1 MSGKEVLTPSVDR
14 SRLVPPAIPATAISR
29 KHLFHLFETD
39 LPGVTVVAAPAGFGK
54 SSLVSQWA
62 QSVERPTVWL
72 SVNPQDS
79 MQSFFAHVLESI
91 RIVFPGF
98 ASEFEKEPSPNALH
112 NIKKLTTAVGAI
124 KSGFNFVLNNG
135 ALDNPHVTDF
145 SQELIDHLP
154 DNVHLVVIRRVTP
167 TTSLARYASLGNL
180 SLITSQ
186 DLKFSPEEVSRI
198 ADLNGADIDND
209 HSRRLLKNVMVGQLR
224 FK

>member
-1 MSGKEVLTPSVDR
+1 MSGKEVLTPSIDR
-14 SRLVPPAIPATAISR
+14 SRLVPPAIPATSISR

-98 ASEFEKEPSPNALH
+98 ASEFEKNLAPTL
-112 NIKKLTTAVGAI
+112 
-124 KSGFNFVLNNG
+124 F
-135 ALDNPHVTDF
+135 
-145 SQELIDHLP
+145 
-154 DNVHLVVIRRVTP
+154 
-167 TTSLARYASLGNL
+167 TTSKNL
-180 SLITSQ
+180 QPQSQ
-186 DLKFSPEEVSRI
+186 
-198 ADLNGADIDND
+198 G
-209 HSRRLLKNVMVGQLR
+209 
-224 FK
+224 